1 MKGPLRKRL
10 EDLEADLSPGH
21 RDSNS
26 AEAVL
31 SLYFKT
37 LENHQRQERGE
48 EPLPLTPEEQAVDE
62 DDRLIRELE
71 DHWREMSEAH
81 EERNE

>member
-10 EDLEADLSPGH
+10 EDLEAGRSPESQG
-21 RDSNS
+21 SL
-26 AEAVL
+26 EQQAVL

-48 EPLPLTPEEQAVDE
+48 EPLPLTPEEQAVDV

-71 DHWREMSEAH
+71 EHWREMAENTEKGTS
-81 EERNE
+81 